1 MSGRTGV
8 GVVGAG
14 VISQTYLE
22 NLGSFPDV
30 EVLAVGDL
38 QPERAEAHKIETAIE
53 TVDDDGLRE
62 ALRRLGH
69 GIMRRERD

>member
-1 MSGRTGV
+1 MSGRMGV
-8 GVVGAG
+8 GVIGAG

-38 QPERAEAHKIETAIE
+38 QPERAEAQAKANGVPRWGTAAD
-53 TVDDDGLRE
+53 VLADP
-62 ALRRLGH
+62 
-69 GIMRRERD
+69 